1 MKENFLSQKADI
13 AAKEILG
20 KILVR
25 KINGKEFR
33 ARIVEV
39 EAYFDENDPASWA
52 RFGKRKDN
60 LFMWSKS
67 GTILIKNV
75 HKYNMLN
82 FVTDNEGVASAVL
95 IRALEPLNFDARC
108 SGPGLLTI
116 ALDIDKNLNGKDLFE
131 IEDIWIESC
140 NENKGFEIIESK
152 RIGIK
157 NDLNKKLR
165 FHIKDN
171 KHVSK

>member
-1 MKENFLSQKADI
+1 MEKNFLSQKADI

-25 KINGKEFR
+25 KIKGKEYR

-39 EAYFDENDPASWA
+39 EAYFDKKDPASWA

-60 LFMWSKS
+60 LFMWSKP
-67 GTILIKNV
+67 GTLLIKNV
-75 HKYNMLN
+75 HKYDMLN
-82 FVTDNEGVASAVL
+82 FVTDKEGIASAVL

-116 ALDIDKNLNGKDLFE
+116 ALGIDKNLNGKDFFE
-131 IEDIWIESC
+131 MEDLWIEDFG
-140 NENKGFEIIESK
+140 KHFEIIESK
-152 RIGIK
+152 RIGVK

-171 KHVSK
+171 KYVSK